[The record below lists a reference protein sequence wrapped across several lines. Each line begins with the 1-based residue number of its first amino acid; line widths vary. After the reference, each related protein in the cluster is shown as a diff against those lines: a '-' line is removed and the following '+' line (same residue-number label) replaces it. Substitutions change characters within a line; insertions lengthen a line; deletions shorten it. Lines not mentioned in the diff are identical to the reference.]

1 MLEICG
7 VQGTL
12 SLGRVDSESSAF
24 TLFKFVIKFKG
35 QVMEHCHR
43 GRQAA
48 MVVLPQVQGPQK
60 QEVTAGLADGFR
72 EGASG
77 KAAHKIPE
85 EQLRSRESH
94 RVRKQPGLK
103 KKQKQSKLRLFC
115 TVNSAVVSRLFLL
128 QPVRGLWLPLWDL
141 LRRVR
146 CGWLRHPR
154 HPLQEGKTR
163 GGVPGGFLL
172 SELPE
177 GASRRDSLCP
187 GIQASALP
195 RGSPRALRLARE
207 TSLPSTHSD
216 SSPAFH
222 ACLDGAGV
230 SYLPTIWLLLVAT

>member
-115 TVNSAVVSRLFLL
+115 TVNSAVVSWLFLL

-163 GGVPGGFLL
+163 GGVPGGFFFPSSQTAQAAGIPCAPGFRPAL
-172 SELPE
+172 SHAGLP
-177 GASRRDSLCP
+177 GL
-187 GIQASALP
+187 
-195 RGSPRALRLARE
+195 
-207 TSLPSTHSD
+207 
-216 SSPAFH
+216 
-222 ACLDGAGV
+222 
-230 SYLPTIWLLLVAT
+230 